1 MKILLVAS
9 SSPMLEA
16 LKMIAAHL
24 GTEATV
30 IAAVHEDAIATL
42 LVEEPT
48 HVIYDLD
55 EEQMTDPRFTF
66 WKSFRQNLPA
76 NTRIV
81 LCGFDR
87 LSRVPE
93 DDRSRYLQLPAKIE
107 EFRAALLG

>member
-1 MKILLVAS
+1 MKILLVAG

-16 LKMIAAHL
+16 LKMIAVHL
-24 GTEATV
+24 DATATLIV
-30 IAAVHEDAIATL
+30 AEHKNAITTL

-48 HVIYDLD
+48 HIIYDLD

-93 DDRSRYLQLPAKIE
+93 DDRSRYLQLPIRIE
-107 EFRAALLG
+107 EFRRALLG